1 MRILT
6 VSGVDDVSIKT
17 DAAASAI
24 GRHWNA
30 VQRLLYTGDDSELE
44 AFAKTKVK
52 GRRLLTDPDEIER
65 LAAIGDLSFEDI
77 YED

>member
-6 VSGVDDVSIKT
+6 VDGVEDVLIRT
-17 DAAASAI
+17 DKAASVL
-24 GRHWNA
+24 GQHWNA
-30 VQRLLYTGDDSELE
+30 VQRLLYTGDDSRLKQ
-44 AFAKTKVK
+44 FRRTKVA

-65 LAAIGDLSFEDI
+65 LASIGDLSFEDI